1 MEIAFG
7 PYGRRTRFMGY
18 LWSFM
23 FKKLRDDGVY

>member
-7 PYGRRTRFMGY
+7 PCGRRTRFMGY

-23 FKKLRDDGVY
+23 FKNSAMMGLI